1 MKTVYRHFILSFIF
15 IISSYTVICNDSQAI
30 LVNKSEIHS
39 TGKNLRIRVYLQG
52 SIMNAGNTFSSDGRK
67 LMRDNLRVSPFNGKN
82 YIPLTDPYQSIVS
95 TIDLSIINKH
105 VGIGSSPSL
114 CTIADSSAVF
124 GVTGENAIVDW
135 FFVEIRSAL
144 DHKEVI
150 ATRSGLLQ
158 RDSDVVDVDGVSEL
172 NFPDLNVDTFYVV
185 VRHRNH
191 LGVMSTLV
199 NSSQLIDFTKPI
211 TPVFDFGT
219 TLYPNINYAGAAR
232 KYISSTISALWAGDF
247 NSNCIVK
254 FDSPNDDQNILF
266 YDVFMYPTNLTN
278 SINFQDALGYFQS
291 DFDMNSKAKYVN
303 PNDDKNMLYGQVFF
317 YFPNNMLLSNFSHFI
332 EQVPKRN

>member
-15 IISSYTVICNDSQAI
+15 LISTYTVICNDVRTI
-30 LVNKSEIHS
+30 LVDKSVIHS
-39 TGKNLRIRVYLQG
+39 TGKNLRIRVYLEG

-82 YIPLTDPYQSIVS
+82 YIPLTDPYQSIIS
-95 TIDLSIINKH
+95 TVDLSVINKH
-105 VGIGSSPSL
+105 VGAGSSPSL

-124 GVTGENAIVDW
+124 GVTGQNAIVDW
-135 FFVEIRSAL
+135 VFVEIRSGL

-172 NFPDLNVDTFYVV
+172 NFPDLTVDTFYVV

-199 NSSQLIDFTKPI
+199 NSSQLIDLTKPS

-219 TLYPNINYAGAAR
+219 SVNPNINYNGEAR
-232 KYISSTISALWAGDF
+232 KYINSTISALWAGDF
-247 NSNCIVK
+247 NADCKVK
-254 FDSPNDDQNILF
+254 HDSPSDDQNILF
-266 YDVFMYPTNLTN
+266 YDVFMYPTNLNNAT
-278 SINFQDALGYFQS
+278 NFQNAIGYFQG
-291 DFDMNSKAKYVN
+291 DYDMNSKSKYEN
-303 PNDDKNMLYGQVFF
+303 PNDDRNMLLSQIFF
-317 YFPNNMLLSNFSHFI
+317 YNLNNMLLTNFGHFI
-332 EQVPKRN
+332 EQVPSRN

>member
-1 MKTVYRHFILSFIF
+1 MKTVFRCFIFSFIF
-15 IISSYTVICNDSQAI
+15 VIESYSVFCNDLRVICTNDALQNTS
-30 LVNKSEIHS
+30 
-39 TGKNLRIRVYLQG
+39 GKNLRIRVYLEG
-52 SIMNAGNTFSSDGRK
+52 SIMNAGNTFSTDGRK

-82 YIPLTDPYQSIVS
+82 YIPLTDPYQSIIS
-95 TIDLSIINKH
+95 TVDLSVVNKH

-124 GVTGENAIVDW
+124 GVTGQNAIVDW
-135 FFVEIRSAL
+135 VFVEIRSAL

-172 NFPDLNVDTFYVV
+172 NFPDLTVDTFYVV

-191 LGVMSTLV
+191 LGVMSALV
-199 NSSQLIDFTKPI
+199 NSSQLIDFTKPT

-219 TLYPNINYAGAAR
+219 SLNPNLNYGGEAR
-232 KYISSTISALWAGDF
+232 KYINSTISALWAGDF
-247 NSNCIVK
+247 NADCRVK
-254 FDSPNDDQNILF
+254 HDSPSDDQNILF
-266 YDVFMYPTNLTN
+266 YDVFMYPTNLNNAT
-278 SINFQDALGYFQS
+278 NFQNALGYFQG
-291 DFDMNSKAKYVN
+291 DYDMNSKSKYEN
-303 PNDDKNMLYGQVFF
+303 PSDDRNMLFSQIIF

-332 EQVPKRN
+332 EQVPRRN